1 MNNANNRIL
10 AFLTHHTTVGIIAG
24 LALILALSLGGC
36 TQRAGKSTVGG
47 IYIWTPIGE
56 LLPQTEGKKPDLS
69 TVPGPDNTVY
79 ISPTIIRPK
88 GL

>member
-1 MNNANNRIL
+1 MNNNNRLIAL
-10 AFLTHHTTVGIIAG
+10 LTHHTTVGILTG

-36 TQRAGKSTVGG
+36 TQRGGKTGVGG

-56 LLPQTEGKKPDLS
+56 HLPQTAGPKPDLS
-69 TVPGPDNTVY
+69 TVPGPDNTVHV
-79 ISPTIIRPK
+79 TDRVIRPK